1 MVIQFDEEKQK
12 QRLDSAHHKEEEDLA
27 QTLSAKY
34 GVPYINLSSVA
45 VSTDALRLV
54 DEKTARDLKIT
65 PFNLIGKKVAVG
77 ALSPNKDGVS
87 QLIQKLKDGGY
98 EPELYIVSND
108 SLERTW
114 LRYKDLSFAQRT
126 EAGSLEISSEEVMAQ
141 AKKLTTIKDTAAL
154 IKQVIDEKQRLR
166 VSHIMEIILAGA
178 LAAESSDIHIEP
190 EESYVRIRYRLDGVL
205 NDVLNFDHNTY
216 NLLSSRIKLLSG
228 LKLNVKGEAQDGRFS
243 VKIGDV
249 DIEIRTSVI
258 PGNYG
263 ESIVMR
269 VLNPKTIAVP
279 FEELGMNQKLRDTI
293 AVELKKPNGM
303 ILTTGPTGSGKTT
316 TLYAFLKKTH
326 TATVKIITIEDP
338 IEYHLPGIVQTQT
351 NDKEYTFANGLR
363 SALRQDPDV
372 IMVGEIR
379 DNETAGIAINA
390 SLTGHL
396 VFSTLH
402 TNDAAG
408 AYPRLIDL
416 GINPKII
423 GSAVT
428 LTMAQ
433 RLVRRLCPACKKKAS
448 SKDAEKE
455 IIEKIVKT
463 LPPDEATPKEWR
475 VFEPVGCVKCN
486 HTGFKGRIGIFEGIK
501 TDETIEKLI
510 NENPSDREIRKTAK
524 SQGLLTMQQDGII
537 KVVEGVTSLEEL
549 SRVINLEQ
557 DTEKGIVNWPK
568 YNRRLI
574 SKESSLPWISK
585 QYFWCKHRKLNDFYK
600 GHLSKYAS
608 VKQKSPLKKSIGLCG
623 LIA

>member
-1 MVIQFDEEKQK
+1 MPIQFDEEKQK
-12 QRLDSAHHKEEEDLA
+12 QKLDTMRHNEEEDLA

-54 DEKTARDLKIT
+54 DEKNARDLKVA
-65 PFNLIGKKVAVG
+65 PFSLIGKKVAIG
-77 ALSPNKDGVS
+77 ALSPEKDGIS
-87 QLIQKLKDGGY
+87 QLIQKIKDDGY
-98 EPELYIVSND
+98 EPELYIVSNN
-108 SLERTW
+108 SLERIW
-114 LRYKDLSFAQRT
+114 ERYKDLSFAKRT
-126 EAGSLEISSEEVMAQ
+126 KAGSLEISSEEVATL
-141 AKKLTTIKDTAAL
+141 AKELTTIKDTAAL
-154 IKQVIDEKQRLR
+154 IKKTIDEKQRLR

-190 EESYVRIRYRLDGVL
+190 EESYVRMRYRLDGVL

-216 NLLSSRIKLLSG
+216 KLLLSRIKLLSG
-228 LKLNVKGEAQDGRFS
+228 LKLNVKAEAQDGRFS
-243 VKIGDV
+243 VKIGDA
-249 DIEIRTSVI
+249 DIEIRTSII

-269 VLNPKTIAVP
+269 VLNPKIIAVP
-279 FEELGMNQKLRDTI
+279 FEGLGMNQKLRDTI
-293 AVELKKPNGM
+293 TAELGKPNGM

-316 TLYAFLKKTH
+316 TLYAFLRKTH
-326 TATVKIITIEDP
+326 TSSVKIITIEDP

-351 NDKEYTFANGLR
+351 DGKDYTFANGLR

-379 DNETAGIAINA
+379 DNETADIAINA

-433 RLVRRLCPACKKKAS
+433 RLIRRLCPVCKKKVS
-448 SKDAEKE
+448 LKDAEKE
-455 IIEKIVKT
+455 IVEKILKT
-463 LPPDEATPKEWR
+463 LPSEEVAPKDWQT
-475 VFEPVGCVKCN
+475 FEPASCAKCN
-486 HTGFKGRIGIFEGIK
+486 HTGYKGRIGVFEGIK
-501 TDETIEKLI
+501 TNEAIEKLI
-510 NENPSDREIRKTAK
+510 NENPSDREIRKIAK
-524 SQGLLTMQQDGII
+524 PQDLLTMQQDGII
-537 KVVEGVTSLEEL
+537 KVLEGVTSLDEL
-549 SRVINLEQ
+549 ARVVDLEQ
-557 DTEKGIVNWPK
+557 DTEKEIVN
-568 YNRRLI
+568 
-574 SKESSLPWISK
+574 
-585 QYFWCKHRKLNDFYK
+585 
-600 GHLSKYAS
+600 
-608 VKQKSPLKKSIGLCG
+608 
-623 LIA
+623 

>member
-1 MVIQFDEEKQK
+1 MPIQFDEEKQK
-12 QRLDSAHHKEEEDLA
+12 QKLDTMRHNEEEDLA

-54 DEKTARDLKIT
+54 DEKNARDLKVA
-65 PFNLIGKKVAVG
+65 PFSLIGKKVAIG
-77 ALSPNKDGVS
+77 ALSPEKDGIS
-87 QLIQKLKDGGY
+87 QLIQKIKDDGY
-98 EPELYIVSND
+98 EPKLYIVSNN
-108 SLERTW
+108 SLERIW
-114 LRYKDLSFAQRT
+114 ERYKDLSFAKRT
-126 EAGSLEISSEEVMAQ
+126 KAGSLEISSEEVATL
-141 AKKLTTIKDTAAL
+141 AKELTTIKDTAAL
-154 IKQVIDEKQRLR
+154 IKKTIDEKQRLR

-190 EESYVRIRYRLDGVL
+190 EEAYVRMRYRLDGVL

-243 VKIGDV
+243 VKISEV

-269 VLNPKTIAVP
+269 VLNPKTIAMP
-279 FEELGMNQKLRDTI
+279 FEGLGMNQKLRDTI
-293 AVELKKPNGM
+293 TAELGKPNGM

-316 TLYAFLKKTH
+316 TLYAFLRKTH
-326 TATVKIITIEDP
+326 TSSVKIITIEDP

-351 NDKEYTFANGLR
+351 DGKDYTFANGLR

-379 DNETAGIAINA
+379 DNETADIAINA

-433 RLVRRLCPACKKKAS
+433 RLIRRLCPVCKKKVS
-448 SKDAEKE
+448 LKDAEKE
-455 IIEKIVKT
+455 IVEKILKT
-463 LPPDEATPKEWR
+463 LPSEEVAPKDWQT
-475 VFEPVGCVKCN
+475 FEPASCVKCN
-486 HTGFKGRIGIFEGIK
+486 HTGYKGRVGVFEGIK
-501 TDETIEKLI
+501 TNEAIEKLI
-510 NENPSDREIRKTAK
+510 NENPSDREIRKIAK
-524 SQGLLTMQQDGII
+524 PQGLLTMQQDGII
-537 KVVEGVTSLEEL
+537 KVLEGVTSLDEL
-549 SRVINLEQ
+549 ARVVDLEQ
-557 DTEKGIVNWPK
+557 DTEKEIVNWPK
-568 YNRRLI
+568 SYRQLI
-574 SKESSLPWISK
+574 SEESSLP
-585 QYFWCKHRKLNDFYK
+585 
-600 GHLSKYAS
+600 
-608 VKQKSPLKKSIGLCG
+608 
-623 LIA
+623 

>member
-1 MVIQFDEEKQK
+1 MPIQFDEEKQK
-12 QRLDSAHHKEEEDLA
+12 QKLDTMRHNEEEDLA

-45 VSTDALRLV
+45 ISTDALRLV
-54 DEKTARDLKIT
+54 DEKTARDLKVA
-65 PFNLIGKKVAVG
+65 PFSLTGKKIAIG

-87 QLIQKLKDGGY
+87 QLIQKLKDDGL

-114 LRYKDLSFAQRT
+114 ERYKDLSFAKRT
-126 EAGSLEISSEEVMAQ
+126 EAGSLEISSEEVANLE
-141 AKKLTTIKDTAAL
+141 KELTTVKDTAAL
-154 IKQVIDEKQRLR
+154 IKKTIDEKQRLR

-190 EESYVRIRYRLDGVL
+190 EESYVRMRYRLDGVL

-216 NLLSSRIKLLSG
+216 KLLLSRIKLLSG
-228 LKLNVKGEAQDGRFS
+228 LKLNVKTEAQDGRFS
-243 VKIGDV
+243 VKIGNI
-249 DIEIRTSVI
+249 DIEIRTSII

-269 VLNPKTIAVP
+269 VLNPKIISVP

-293 AVELKKPNGM
+293 VAELNKPNGL

-316 TLYAFLKKTH
+316 TLYAFLKKIH
-326 TATVKIITIEDP
+326 TPTIKIITIEDP
-338 IEYHLPGIVQTQT
+338 IEYHLPGVVQTQT
-351 NDKEYTFANGLR
+351 DGKEYTFANGLR

-379 DNETAGIAINA
+379 DNETADIAINA

-408 AYPRLIDL
+408 AYPRLIDI

-423 GSAVT
+423 CSAVT

-433 RLVRRLCPACKKKAS
+433 RLVRRLCPTCKIKES
-448 SKDAEKE
+448 LKDADKK
-455 IIEKIVKT
+455 IVEKILKT
-463 LPPDEATPKEWR
+463 LPANESAPKDWQT
-475 VFEPVGCVKCN
+475 FNFKLNGCAKCN
-486 HTGFKGRIGIFEGIK
+486 HTGYKGRVGVFEGIK
-501 TDETIEKLI
+501 TNETIEKLI
-510 NENPSDREIRKTAK
+510 NENPSDREIRKIAK
-524 SQGLLTMQQDGII
+524 PQGMLTMQQDGII
-537 KVVEGVTSLEEL
+537 KVLEGITSLDEL
-549 SRVINLEQ
+549 ARVVDLEQ
-557 DTEKGIVNWPK
+557 DTEKEIVN
-568 YNRRLI
+568 
-574 SKESSLPWISK
+574 
-585 QYFWCKHRKLNDFYK
+585 
-600 GHLSKYAS
+600 
-608 VKQKSPLKKSIGLCG
+608 
-623 LIA
+623 